1 MFTNYFIT
9 ALRNLLNQKFY
20 ALINIGGL
28 AIALAACLLIML
40 FVRDEMSYDDWIP
53 NAERIFKIE
62 TTIPLQGRDTL
73 LMGQVP
79 PAIAPALARY
89 FPDEVEYTARVLQSE
104 SIVGADDRY
113 FSETISFVDPDFL
126 QVFELEMFN
135 GDTGAMADGVN
146 TILISESLAHKY
158 FGDTPAL
165 DRVLTA
171 TVMRSNRIEDAKTEF
186 RIAGVFH
193 DLPANSHMPFTM
205 FARLDAARFSGI
217 DEEFGSAWMN
227 AAYVRFREGT
237 DPRAVEARMS
247 EFYLNVAPPRGDESE
262 TFDYRTDRT
271 LSFINVADVH
281 LHSDKNQQLKPVGSF
296 TTVVSFCIVALL
308 ILVIASINFVNLATA
323 RALRRAKEV
332 SMRKVLGA
340 TRAQLVPQ
348 FLGEAVLTTVLALVI
363 ALFIAGLVLPYF
375 NQYLGKNLVLGL
387 LDNPLLIIA
396 VMLVVVIIGILGG
409 AYPAFFLSSFRP
421 ARVMGSNTSANK
433 GSLGV
438 RKALV
443 LIQFAISIALI
454 VATIIIHAQAHMLRS
469 MDLGVAL
476 ENRLVIRG
484 ITSRDVAPLADTL
497 RQQMLAIPEVTAAAQ
512 ASDELPLTHYNNSDF
527 IIPALGV
534 TEPIDTD
541 RVFVDAH
548 FFDLYG
554 VQPLAGRLY
563 GEEYTADTLVR
574 SESDDEPWTRNAV
587 VTESFTR
594 TAGVNDLSE
603 MLGKVIVAP
612 DYGGEGIHL
621 HATVISVIPD
631 LHLRALHER
640 TAQMVFFASS
650 SVLDVMTLK
659 LETDDLAATL
669 AAIDDTWQD
678 VVPQAPIQRYFAQ
691 DKFNALY
698 ETEQRRGQVLT
709 ALSVFAMFV
718 ACLGL
723 FGLAAYSV
731 EQKTLEIGIRKV
743 HGARIA
749 DILVLIGAQLLK
761 SVLWANLVAWPVAYF
776 IMRDWLDSYAFR
788 IDITPVVFITSG
800 LVAALLALTCVIW
813 QVLKVARSSPI
824 HALRHE

>member
-1 MFTNYFIT
+1 MFKNYFVT
-9 ALRNLLNQKFY
+9 AVRNLLNQKLY
-20 ALINIGGL
+20 TLINVGGL
-28 AIALAACLLIML
+28 AIGLAVCLLILL
-40 FVRDEMSYDDWIP
+40 FVRDELSYDDWIP
-53 NAERIFKIE
+53 SAELIFKIE

-73 LMGQVP
+73 LMAQVP

-104 SIVGADDRY
+104 SVVGADDRY
-113 FSETISFVDPDFL
+113 FSETISFVDPDFFH
-126 QVFELEMFN
+126 VFELEMAD

-146 TILISESLAHKY
+146 NILISESQAHKY
-158 FGDTPAL
+158 FGNAPAL

-171 TVMRSNRIEDAKTEF
+171 NVMRLDRIEDAKTEF
-186 RIAGVFH
+186 RIAGVFR

-227 AAYVRFREGT
+227 AAYVRFRKGADPGT
-237 DPRAVEARMS
+237 VEARMG
-247 EFYLNVAPPRGDESE
+247 EFYLNAAPPRGDESE

-281 LHSDKNQQLKPVGSF
+281 LHSDKNLQLKPVGSF
-296 TTVVSFCIVALL
+296 YTVVSFCVVALL

-332 SMRKVLGA
+332 SVRKVLGA
-340 TRAQLVPQ
+340 TRTQLVPQ
-348 FLGEAVLTTVLALVI
+348 FLGEAVLTTVLALI
-363 ALFIAGLVLPYF
+363 TGGFIAALVLPYF
-375 NQYLGKNLVLGL
+375 NQYLGKEMTLGL
-387 LDNPLLIIA
+387 LDNPLQGIG
-396 VMLVVVIIGILGG
+396 VVLVVVAIGILGG
-409 AYPAFFLSSFRP
+409 TYPAFFLSAFRP
-421 ARVMGSNTSANK
+421 ARVMGASTSSNKS
-433 GSLGV
+433 SLGV

-443 LIQFAISIALI
+443 VIQFAISIALI
-454 VATIIIHAQAHMLRS
+454 VATIVIQAQTHLLHS
-469 MDLGVAL
+469 IDLGIEL
-476 ENRLVIRG
+476 ENRLVLTG
-484 ITSRDVAPLADTL
+484 ITGSDVAPLADTI
-497 RQQMLAIPEVTAAAQ
+497 RQQMLAIPGVSAAAL
-512 ASDELPLTHYNNSDF
+512 ATDELPLTHYNNSDF
-527 IIPALGV
+527 VIPELGV
-534 TEPIDTD
+534 MDFIDTD
-541 RVFVDAH
+541 KVFVDAH

-554 VQPLAGRLY
+554 VKPLAGRLY
-563 GEEYTADTLVR
+563 GEKYTADTLVR
-574 SESDDEPWTRNAV
+574 SESSGVPWTRNAV
-587 VTESFTR
+587 VTESFVR
-594 TAGVNDLSE
+594 TAGVSDPGV

-621 HATVISVIPD
+621 HATVVGVVPD

-640 TAQMVFFASS
+640 TAQMVFFASD

-659 LETDDLAATL
+659 LETGDMATTL

-678 VVPQAPIQRYFAQ
+678 IVPQVPIHRHFAQ
-691 DKFNALY
+691 DNFDALY
-698 ETEQRRGQVLT
+698 EAEQTRGQVLT

-749 DILVLIGAQLLK
+749 DILALIGAELLK
-761 SVLWANLVAWPVAYF
+761 SVLWANLIAWPVVYF

-788 IDITPVVFITSG
+788 IDITPWVFITSG
-800 LVAALLALTCVIW
+800 LLAALLALACVAW
-813 QVLKVARSSPI
+813 QVLKVARSSPV
-824 HALRHE
+824 HALRYE